1 MRRFFTIIMA
11 LLLAVPTFSQQ
22 KSDTMYVHMN
32 DGSMKR
38 IAVVAVDSVTFSSP
52 SDAAPDHSPAEAIDL
67 GLSVKWASCNV
78 GATSPE
84 DYGGYYAWGE
94 TEEKSEYSWETYKWC
109 NGSDDT
115 LTKYCTDSNYGTVD
129 NKTVLEPEDD
139 VAHVKW
145 GGAWR
150 MPTRGEQ
157 QELVDKCS
165 WSWTEINGVNGYKVT
180 APNGN
185 SIFLPAAGYRYGTK
199 VGNIGSDGSYW
210 SASLR
215 DYENNGASNLDIYT
229 FYHTNY
235 MFRFYGFSVRPVQS
249 PQSDTMYIH
258 QTDGTLQRIA
268 IAMVDSVTFV
278 SPSVDTPDTP
288 SDSTSVPAEA
298 IDLGLSVKWA
308 SCNVGAKSP
317 EDYGDYYAWGETE
330 EKSDYSWKTYKW
342 CNGSYDTLTKYCTD
356 SKYGTVDNKTVLEP
370 EDDVAHVKWGGGW
383 RMPTIKEQQELL
395 EKCSWSWTEINSVI
409 GYKVTGPN
417 GNSIFLPHAGCRSGT
432 EVNNRDSDEGYYW
445 SASLF
450 DGRSFLA
457 YYLFFYYDYYQS
469 WTDTFR
475 YIGYSVRPVCDK

>member
-1 MRRFFTIIMA
+1 MRRFLTIIMA

-32 DGSMKR
+32 DGSLKR
-38 IAVVAVDSVTFSSP
+38 ISVVAVDSVTFSSP

-109 NGSDDT
+109 NGSDNT

-129 NKTVLEPEDD
+129 NKTVLASEDD

-157 QELVDKCS
+157 QELFDKCS

-180 APNGN
+180 GPNGN

-258 QTDGTLQRIA
+258 QTDGILQRIA

-278 SPSVDTPDTP
+278 SSSVETPETP
-288 SDSTSVPAEA
+288 SDSTSVPDRSPAEA

-308 SCNVGAKSP
+308 SCNVGATSP
-317 EDYGDYYAWGETE
+317 EDYGGYYAWGETE
-330 EKSDYSWKTYKW
+330 EKEIYRWDNYT
-342 CNGSYDTLTKYCTD
+342 NIANYDI
-356 SKYGTVDNKTVLEP
+356 SGTEY
-370 EDDVAHVKWGGGW
+370 DVAHVKWGGTW
-383 RMPTIKEQQELL
+383 RMPTEFEFSELTWYC
-395 EKCSWSWTEINSVI
+395 EWTWITLFNGI
-409 GYKVTGPN
+409 GGYKVTGPN
-417 GNSIFLPHAGCRSGT
+417 GNSIFLPAAGYREQS
-432 EVNNRDSDEGYYW
+432 RIM
-445 SASLF
+445 F
-450 DGRSFLA
+450 DGTHLHYWTSEKSGFYDFPYWLDGA
-457 YYLFFYYDYYQS
+457 YHTKPWICDHGVSNYFGF
-469 WTDTFR
+469 
-475 YIGYSVRPVCDK
+475 SVRPVCDK